1 MASTAQITD
10 FHSGSTEGRSLLSR
24 IGAGLMLAF
33 EARAIYRVQQEAGHL
48 LTEAQLN
55 RMKADFERRR
65 MALDA

>member
-1 MASTAQITD
+1 MASTAQLTD
-10 FHSGSTEGRSLLSR
+10 FQSTSTEGKSLLAR

-48 LTEAQLN
+48 LTEEQIR

-65 MALDA
+65 ATLEA

>member
-1 MASTAQITD
+1 MASTAQLTD
-10 FHSGSTEGRSLLSR
+10 FQSTSTEGKSLLAR

-48 LTEAQLN
+48 LTEEQIS

-65 MALDA
+65 ATLEA

>member
-1 MASTAQITD
+1 MASTAQLTD
-10 FHSGSTEGRSLLSR
+10 FQSTSTEGKSLLAR

-48 LTEAQLN
+48 LTAEQIS

-65 MALDA
+65 ATLDA